1 MFFLFYRI
9 YLETVLAQETITKED
24 TTSIESIRQ
33 KYRIPLTDH
42 LSILSEIEDGV
53 KIYTTQL
60 EQFGILNVHPPPLF
74 HSQEREI
81 KMLYYNDSRDGE
93 SISVLRALTPV
104 TSPIDGSVNA
114 PENPLSI
121 AVALREVAHA

>member
-24 TTSIESIRQ
+24 ITSIESIRQ

-93 SISVLRALTPV
+93 SISVLRAPTPV
-104 TSPIDGSVNA
+104 PSLIDGSVNA

>member
-9 YLETVLAQETITKED
+9 YLETVLAQETSTKED
-24 TTSIESIRQ
+24 ITSIESIRQ

>member
-24 TTSIESIRQ
+24 ITSIESIRQ

-60 EQFGILNVHPPPLF
+60 EQFGILNVHPPPLV

-93 SISVLRALTPV
+93 SISVLRAPTPV

>member
-24 TTSIESIRQ
+24 ITSIESIRQ

-93 SISVLRALTPV
+93 SISVLRDPTPV

>member
-24 TTSIESIRQ
+24 ITSIESSRQ

-114 PENPLSI
+114 SENPLSI

>member
-24 TTSIESIRQ
+24 ITSIESIRQ

-81 KMLYYNDSRDGE
+81 KMLYYNDARDGE

-121 AVALREVAHA
+121 AVALRKVAHA

>member
-24 TTSIESIRQ
+24 ITSIESIRQ

-60 EQFGILNVHPPPLF
+60 EQFGILSVHPPPLF

-93 SISVLRALTPV
+93 SISVLRAPTPV

>member
-24 TTSIESIRQ
+24 ITSIESIRQ

-60 EQFGILNVHPPPLF
+60 EQFGILNVHPPSLF
-74 HSQEREI
+74 HPQEREI

-104 TSPIDGSVNA
+104 ASPLDGSVNA